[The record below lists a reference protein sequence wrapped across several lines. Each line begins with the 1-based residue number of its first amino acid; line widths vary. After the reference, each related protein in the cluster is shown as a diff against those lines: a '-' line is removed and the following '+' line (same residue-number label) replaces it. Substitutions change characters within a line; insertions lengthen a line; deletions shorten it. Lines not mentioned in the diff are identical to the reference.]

1 MAKRGKSDEDEGA
14 AKAAPSAHREN
25 VRQLV
30 YGERLRPYPA
40 ETRDAA
46 IRGLQNWGDS
56 NWPETLDPASFMEAV
71 YAYEAAF
78 ATGPWDEMT
87 QRERNDWARKFES
100 TFDVLVSLMAQAPR
114 SPDEWGFP
122 VRDEF
127 LIHSLRSAGFVVPE
141 NGSGD
146 YFSEMLR
153 IEQAFDESGLTIL
166 HALNHY
172 RKQVL
177 VDAGPSQL
185 LKKPRDKDAIRA
197 RFIRHLSRYT
207 HLTVAVIA
215 GLTESMLQVEA
226 DERVI
231 RRLSK

>member
-1 MAKRGKSDEDEGA
+1 MPGDSEGTAKV
-14 AKAAPSAHREN
+14 APSAHREN
-25 VRQLV
+25 VRHLV
-30 YGERLRPYPA
+30 YGERLRPYPI

-46 IRGLQNWGDS
+46 IRALQHWGDL

-71 YAYEAAF
+71 YAHEAAF
-78 ATGPWDEMT
+78 AAGPWDEMT
-87 QRERNDWARKFES
+87 QRERDEWTRKFES
-100 TFDVLVSLMAQAPR
+100 TCDALVSLMAQAPR
-114 SPDEWGFP
+114 SPAEWGFP

-127 LIHSLRSAGFVVPE
+127 LMHSLNSAGYFVPE
-141 NGSGD
+141 NDSGD
-146 YFSEMLR
+146 YFREMLR
-153 IEQAFDESGLTIL
+153 LEHAFDESGLTIV

-177 VDAGPSQL
+177 VDAGPPQL